1 MDVSYFVFMNAFFS
15 DLLPSA
21 GPDEGEAAPDFTASV
36 AGGGKLKLSDLRGS
50 WVVLY
55 FFPRASSPS
64 CTRESCS
71 LRDGYDEL
79 KDLNAVV
86 VGVSLD
92 QPKTLE
98 RFKEDHALPFDLVTD
113 IDKTVTRAYGA
124 LAPAGLFALRMTYLI
139 DPTGKIA
146 KVFNTVDAREH
157 HQEVR
162 TALEALQCET

>member
-1 MDVSYFVFMNAFFS
+1 MIVQFVNPLMNAFFS

-21 GPDEGEAAPDFTASV
+21 SPEEGDDAPDFTAPV
-36 AGGGKLKLSDLRGS
+36 AGGGTVTLSALRGS

-79 KDLNAVV
+79 KSLDAVV

-92 QPKTLE
+92 SRKALE
-98 RFKEDHALPFDLVTD
+98 QFKAKHALPFDLVADTKKD
-113 IDKTVTRAYGA
+113 VTRAYGA
-124 LAPAGLFALRMTYLI
+124 LAPAGLFALRMTYLV
-139 DPTGKIA
+139 DPKGRIA

-162 TALEALQCET
+162 TALEALQ